1 MRNTRV
7 AVAVILVIVGLL
19 AVAVGV
25 IYLTVQA
32 HSLPSVLGKL
42 HSYSGHR
49 TKRGIAAL
57 VVGLI
62 VLAVGGVLLWA
73 ARPTY
78 D

>member
-1 MRNTRV
+1 MRGQRV
-7 AVAVILVIVGLL
+7 FIAAVLIVVGLL

-32 HSLPSVLGKL
+32 HSLPSILGKL

-57 VVGLI
+57 I
-62 VLAVGGVLLWA
+62 VGGILLVAAAPVLRA
-73 ARPTY
+73 GRSASS
-78 D
+78 